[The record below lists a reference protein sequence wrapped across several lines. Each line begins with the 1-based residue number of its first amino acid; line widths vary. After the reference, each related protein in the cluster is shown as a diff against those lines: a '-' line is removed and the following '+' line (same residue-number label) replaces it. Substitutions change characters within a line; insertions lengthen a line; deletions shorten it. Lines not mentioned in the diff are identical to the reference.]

1 MFTREKFC
9 AVCGCLFSLPDIRD
23 PVNPDSDENP
33 LLAYGDCYD
42 SRILPQEMTEWL
54 TGFRVVGH
62 CQDIDSSLV
71 NESSAPN
78 FFKSPPAIWDYG
90 MGAGEPAVPTVAGKT
105 TKISVYEPADNA
117 NGMLF
122 PLHQT
127 CLNILQRL
135 CQIRQAQ
142 NRASTPE
149 TPKTLDAFC
158 DALQQRRRMNFAKP
172 DKSTREDYYYAS
184 SGGIEWP
191 HDYYGAR
198 RFWADEWNTD
208 RGWELL
214 CADPSPLKVPKMSS
228 YLLSELPKSSS
239 TSTTQIS
246 SNNQLADRLGW
257 LFPEEADTI
266 TGNETGNWEEGIQVL
281 LEKADLISAD
291 EGGEDEGKKKLA
303 SVPLGLKNRWRIW
316 KILQGIRLD

>member
-23 PVNPDSDENP
+23 PVNPDPDENP

-54 TGFRVVGH
+54 TDFRVVGH
-62 CQDIDSSLV
+62 CQDIDSSFV
-71 NESSAPN
+71 NKSSAPN
-78 FFKSPPAIWDYG
+78 FFKSSPAIWDYG

-122 PLHQT
+122 PIHQT
-127 CLNILQRL
+127 CLDILQRV

-142 NRASTPE
+142 NRASTLE

-191 HDYYGAR
+191 DDYYGAR
-198 RFWADEWNTD
+198 RFLADEWNTD
-208 RGWELL
+208 RG
-214 CADPSPLKVPKMSS
+214 
-228 YLLSELPKSSS
+228 
-239 TSTTQIS
+239 
-246 SNNQLADRLGW
+246 
-257 LFPEEADTI
+257 
-266 TGNETGNWEEGIQVL
+266 
-281 LEKADLISAD
+281 
-291 EGGEDEGKKKLA
+291 
-303 SVPLGLKNRWRIW
+303 
-316 KILQGIRLD
+316 